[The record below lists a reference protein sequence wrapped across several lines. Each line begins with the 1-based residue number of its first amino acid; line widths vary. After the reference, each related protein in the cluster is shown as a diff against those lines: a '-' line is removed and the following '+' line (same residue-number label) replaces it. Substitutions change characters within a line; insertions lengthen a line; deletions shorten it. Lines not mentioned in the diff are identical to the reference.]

1 MKKIFFVQQTFK
13 PSKST
18 IWYFLADVFE
28 IVDNKLVN
36 YNKKLMK
43 PTLRTK
49 QYLSSLPI
57 SLTKDWKIK
66 LKHGTGTP
74 LMVVDMLLRAEFG
87 NNNIDVREMN

>member
-1 MKKIFFVQQTFK
+1 
-13 PSKST
+13 
-18 IWYFLADVFE
+18 
-28 IVDNKLVN
+28 
-36 YNKKLMK
+36 MK

-74 LMVVDMLLRAEFG
+74 LMVADMLLKAEFG
-87 NNNIDVREMN
+87 ANNVDVREMN